1 MHTSMQLNIKGYLH
15 YKTRTFQNVLSE
27 AQVNFFFYFIF
38 FNWDSLHA
46 RLKQPLRGTEL
57 QEKEAQKD

>member
-1 MHTSMQLNIKGYLH
+1 MWIGVTNIFLDKNKRL
-15 YKTRTFQNVLSE
+15 TEANLIVLR
-27 AQVNFFFYFIF
+27 FF

-46 RLKQPLRGTEL
+46 RLKQPLRGMEL

>member
-1 MHTSMQLNIKGYLH
+1 MLGINLLFEVGVKAL
-15 YKTRTFQNVLSE
+15 KSE
-27 AQVNFFFYFIF
+27 RDEVF

-46 RLKQPLRGTEL
+46 RLKQPLRVMEL